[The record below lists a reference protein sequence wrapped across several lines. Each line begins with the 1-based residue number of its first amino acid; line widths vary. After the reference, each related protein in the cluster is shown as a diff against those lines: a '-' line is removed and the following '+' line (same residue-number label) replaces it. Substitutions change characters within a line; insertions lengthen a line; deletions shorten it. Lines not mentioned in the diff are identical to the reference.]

1 MRSDH
6 RHLTAYQI
14 GCEVGQ
20 SAGLVLCPAI
30 LDRHILTLDVAG
42 FTKALAECVQITC
55 TIGRP
60 RGAEEPDHRHC
71 GLLRPRRQR
80 PRRRAAEQRDE
91 GATPHSMTSSA
102 VCRNGSGMVRPSA
115 FAVLRLITSSYL
127 VGCWTGRS
135 LGLAP
140 LRIRST
146 YPAACRNMSASSGP
160 YEINPPSLAK
170 NGK

>member
-1 MRSDH
+1 PAQAFSQRRDEVNAFARRSGM
-6 RHLTAYQI
+6 Q
-14 GCEVGQ
+14 
-20 SAGLVLCPAI
+20 
-30 LDRHILTLDVAG
+30 
-42 FTKALAECVQITC
+42 K
-55 TIGRP
+55 
-60 RGAEEPDHRHC
+60 PDHRHRR
-71 GLLRPRRQR
+71 LLRAHRER
-80 PRRRAAEQRDE
+80 PCRSAAEQRDE
-91 GATPHSMTSSA
+91 LAPLHSITSSA

-115 FAVLRLITSSYL
+115 FAVLRLMTSSYL

-135 LGLAP
+135 LGLTP